1 MSSSYANNRREVGS
15 RSSESR
21 LHPEKHDSENEA
33 RIRNWMDPQL
43 DFSGSPP
50 LRKSFI
56 VASSYRS
63 GSTYFCSQLWKT
75 GVLGAPA
82 EYLNM
87 GGGRMLRLVMERRL
101 QATSPEDYFAKLLAC
116 RTSSNGVFG
125 LKAHYHHFER
135 ALDWCPSMIALLS
148 PVTYIYVSRRDTIAQ
163 AVSMAKAIQ
172 TNRWMSIDPD
182 VKTALRYDERL
193 ISDCLEEIQQQR
205 IGWLRWFELNA
216 ITPFVINY
224 EDLIDNMAI
233 VVSSMVKLMD
243 VEGDERHAVRLPPV
257 EKLGDETNI
266 EWATRFGREALKSTW
281 GRSSSASLK

>member
-1 MSSSYANNRREVGS
+1 VGS
-15 RSSESR
+15 RTTESR
-21 LHPEKHDSENEA
+21 LHPEERDSGNEA

-43 DFSGSPP
+43 DFSASPP

-56 VASSYRS
+56 VASSYRC

-101 QATSPEDYFAKLLAC
+101 EATSPEDYFAKLMAC

-148 PVTYIYVSRRDTIAQ
+148 PVIYIYVSRRDKIAQ
-163 AVSMAKAIQ
+163 AVSMARAIQ
-172 TNRWMSIDPD
+172 TNRWTSIDPD
-182 VKTALRYDERL
+182 VETVLRYDERL

-205 IGWLRWFELNA
+205 LGWLRWFELNA

-224 EDLIDNMAI
+224 EDLIDNLAR
-233 VVSSMVKLMD
+233 VVSSIVKIMD
-243 VEGDERHAVRLPPV
+243 VQGDERHAVRLPHV
-257 EKLGDETNI
+257 EKLGDEINI
-266 EWATRFGREALKSTW
+266 EWAARFRREALTSSW
-281 GRSSSASLK
+281 GRSSSASLT

>member
-1 MSSSYANNRREVGS
+1 
-15 RSSESR
+15 
-21 LHPEKHDSENEA
+21 
-33 RIRNWMDPQL
+33 MDPQL

-266 EWATRFGREALKSTW
+266 EWATRFRREALKSTW